1 MKRNDPIRLR
11 PSGLIAA
18 FAAAGLLVAA
28 APAPCARAQPLEIRY
43 ASILPRG
50 VGQDFVL
57 TKLEQDWRKATGG
70 AVILHRSPGGQKEGE
85 AGIVRKLRSGNYQAA
100 LVSVIGLSEIEPAVA
115 ALQKIPLAFQ
125 TWTEVDY
132 VREKLRGQFEDR
144 LAARGFMVLFWGDAG
159 WVNLFSVRQA
169 TTPAELKR
177 MKLFA
182 WSGDEPQI
190 AAMKSLGYQPIALE
204 TDYVLSSLAS
214 GMIDA
219 APLPP
224 TFALGMQIP
233 TVATYLLELNWAP
246 IVGAFIVRR
255 DAWEEVPAELQ
266 AKLRPLCASAGTEIR
281 AEGRRFHDDAIS
293 TLRKNP
299 KMHVVPLT
307 PEEKTEWQAF
317 ARQLGPKIRGTMVPA
332 DIYDQV
338 QQLLQDYHSSQ
349 PAAN

>member
-1 MKRNDPIRLR
+1 MQLGPFGLR
-11 PSGLIAA
+11 PACAAIWLLIAT
-18 FAAAGLLVAA
+18 AAACV
-28 APAPCARAQPLEIRY
+28 RAQPIEIRY
-43 ASILPRG
+43 ATIMPRG
-50 VGQDFVL
+50 SGQDFVL
-57 TKLEQDWRKATGG
+57 TKLEQDWRQASGG
-70 AVILHRSPGGQKEGE
+70 SVILHRSPGGPKEGE
-85 AGIVRKLRSGNYQAA
+85 AGIVRKLRSDNYQAA
-100 LVSVIGLSEIEPAVA
+100 IVSVIGLSEIEPAVA
-115 ALQKIPLAFQ
+115 ALQKMPLAFQ
-125 TWTEVDY
+125 TWAEVDY

-144 LAARGFMVLFWGDAG
+144 LAAQGFIVLFWGDSG
-159 WVNLFSVRQA
+159 WVNFFSVRKA
-169 TTPAELKR
+169 TTPAEYKK

-233 TVATYLLELNWAP
+233 TVATYLLDLNWVP
-246 IVGAFIVRR
+246 LVGAGIIRR
-255 DAWEEVPAELQ
+255 DAWEKIPAELR
-266 AKLRPLCASAGTEIR
+266 AKLRPLCLSAGTEIR
-281 AEGRRFHDDAIS
+281 AEGRRFHDDAMS

-299 KMHVVPLT
+299 KMHVLALT

-317 ARQLGPKIRGTMVPA
+317 ARQLGPKVRGTMVPA

-338 QQLLQDYHSSQ
+338 QELLQTYHSSQ
-349 PAAN
+349 PVLAP